1 MRKMKLILTIAM
13 VLTALLCMLNSP
25 EEKKENNLNK
35 SESTLST
42 EVLK

>member
-25 EEKKENNLNK
+25 EEKKEN